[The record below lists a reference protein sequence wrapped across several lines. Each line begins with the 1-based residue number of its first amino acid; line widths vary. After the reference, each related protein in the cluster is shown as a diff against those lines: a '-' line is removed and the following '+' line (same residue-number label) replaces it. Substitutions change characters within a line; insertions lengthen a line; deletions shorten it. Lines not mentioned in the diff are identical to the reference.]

1 MRRGFVL
8 CDRDIKESAPGSGDA
23 RTFIANGT
31 SVFFV
36 LEMVDLET
44 VSN

>member
-1 MRRGFVL
+1 MRRRFVL
-8 CDRDIKESAPGSGDA
+8 CDRDIKESASGLGDTT
-23 RTFIANGT
+23 TFIANGA

>member
-1 MRRGFVL
+1 MIGTSKGARPV
-8 CDRDIKESAPGSGDA
+8 RDAT
-23 RTFIANGT
+23 TFIANGA

-36 LEMVDLET
+36 LEMVGSGT